1 LAGAGR
7 VGESRS
13 RRASSKRSSCFSTC
27 ALRAGEGGCCLGLPP
42 HGAPPSIPRRQ
53 PRWVSSTRRIPSRS
67 AFRESLRY
75 GYPAP
80 RAAPQH
86 THPTGLTTRGLQAV
100 TSPGELLRE
109 RNSLRRAFGPG
120 ALLPVRKEKVPPKAW
135 GGRKRFG
142 RREKEAGG
150 AAFNALAVLLAA
162 RLKAHPQPA
171 SFTALRV
178 ML

>member
-1 LAGAGR
+1 MRESMPLGFSEPGGVFRRR
-7 VGESRS
+7 VRLSVCLPTRRVSRS
-13 RRASSKRSSCFSTC
+13 AALPVCLPKRSSCFSTC

-86 THPTGLTTRGLQAV
+86 THHAGLTKRGLQAV

-120 ALLPVRKEKVPPKAW
+120 AWLPVRKEKVPPKAW

-142 RREKEAGG
+142 RRDGAG
-150 AAFNALAVLLAA
+150 
-162 RLKAHPQPA
+162 
-171 SFTALRV
+171 
-178 ML
+178 